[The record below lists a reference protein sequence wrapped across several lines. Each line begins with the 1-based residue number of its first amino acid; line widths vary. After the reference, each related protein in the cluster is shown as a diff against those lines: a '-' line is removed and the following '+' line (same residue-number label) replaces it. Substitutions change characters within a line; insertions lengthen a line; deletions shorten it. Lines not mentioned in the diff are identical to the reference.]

1 MNFSLRVKLLGIAG
15 LLLILMTVTG
25 VIAIR
30 NLSDVG
36 KKGGSIYADRVVPLR
51 DLGEARALLGD
62 IDSQILRSFGTT
74 ADDAKL
80 RATADT
86 TATTSTR
93 WSRPTSRPSSSTPR
107 RPV

>member
-15 LLLILMTVTG
+15 LLLILMSIIG
-25 VIAIR
+25 VIAVR

-51 DLGEARALLGD
+51 DLGETRAQLGD

-74 ADDAKL
+74 AGDAKL
-80 RATADT
+80 RATADKDRDALDALIKT
-86 TATTSTR
+86 YESTLL
-93 WSRPTSRPSSSTPR
+93 
-107 RPV
+107 VDAEKA